1 MLAVKQDERFTIN
14 FRDASERTPKNGI
27 FLIGDGLVGRE
38 WFRTHGF
45 IHCFHQLGCVRWLPA
60 LSSKLVGDPKANDSA
75 QPRPQLCRLPE
86 GLGLWSCF
94 LWRNTQVSRSGFD
107 TAQQSVGMRPDF
119 HPDI

>member
-75 QPRPQLCRLPE
+75 QPRPQLCRLAKFWEFLPCCYE
-86 GLGLWSCF
+86 CF
-94 LWRNTQVSRSGFD
+94 LGEILALGHASCGAIRK
-107 TAQQSVGMRPDF
+107 
-119 HPDI
+119 